1 MKKFLQSKWF
11 NDYGTLLILIL
22 LCLYFSLLTF
32 KEQFKTG
39 AEGGEQAAVAVDGA
53 GAGRKV
59 LIVVGE
65 RPDDTEFAKTA
76 KAKLEKRGFEVIGL
90 IQGIPSDARHA
101 LIELGKTKID
111 VIVAT
116 DKTAKWGPL
125 TPEELAKLAEP
136 GGARGELVE
145 ESADSKPPV
154 IILLGEPKVLLRVG
168 DTYEDAG
175 AMAVDN
181 LDGDLTE
188 KIKVTG
194 GGIDTGIPG
203 SHVVKYNVRDSIGN
217 PASEERRDVTVEAVI
232 VGNPHLKNVQVA
244 SPESYRWSTFF
255 TKKNLLDVANHIA
268 VIAIIAIGMT
278 MVIITAGI
286 DLSVGSLIAFSAVVC
301 AWCLRSFGGTDAGIF
316 QMLCAGLAAILGCTL
331 LGLTSGLM
339 VTVFRIPAFI
349 ATLAFMM
356 IASGLAF
363 LISDTDPIPVEA
375 AGFDLL
381 GGGAGFL
388 GIPNPVVLMV
398 LLYVAAHILMT
409 RTSLGRYI
417 YAVGGNP
424 EAARLS
430 GVPVMG
436 VLIFVYAVCGALA
449 GVGGVIQASLFNSGD
464 PKFGIGEE
472 LQVIA
477 AVVVGGTSLA
487 GGQGRI
493 FGTLVGA
500 LIIGV
505 IYSGMNQT
513 YVTEH
518 MQKVV
523 YGVVI
528 LIAVLVDQ
536 LKSRIR

>member
-1 MKKFLQSKWF
+1 MKEFLQSKWF
-11 NDYGTLLILIL
+11 NDYGTILIL
-22 LCLYFSLLTF
+22 VILCLYFSMLTF
-32 KEQFKTG
+32 REQFSTG
-39 AEGGEQAAVAVDGA
+39 ADGGAQAAEAVDGE
-53 GAGRKV
+53 GAGRKA
-59 LIVVGE
+59 LIIVGE
-65 RPDDTEFAKTA
+65 RPDDSQFAQAA
-76 KAKLEKRGFEVIGL
+76 KEKLEKRGFEVIGV
-90 IQGIPSDARHA
+90 IQGTPSDARQA
-101 LIELGKTKID
+101 LIGLGKAEID

-116 DKTAKWGPL
+116 DKTSNWNLL
-125 TPEELAKLAEP
+125 TTDELSLLAEP
-136 GGARGELVE
+136 DNSQDEPAEKSL
-145 ESADSKPPV
+145 DTKPPV
-154 IILLGEPKVLLRVG
+154 ITLLGEPRVTLKVG
-168 DTYEDAG
+168 DAYEDAG

-181 LDGDLTE
+181 EDGDLTE
-188 KIKVTG
+188 EIKTTG
-194 GGIDTGIPG
+194 AEVDTAVPG
-203 SHVVKYNVRDSIGN
+203 NHVVRYNVRDSVGN
-217 PASEERRDVTVEAVI
+217 AAREKLRTVSIQVASL
-232 VGNPHLKNVQVA
+232 GNPHLKDVQVFSPA
-244 SPESYRWSTFF
+244 SYKWSTFF
-255 TKKNLLDVANHIA
+255 TRENLLKVANHIA

-286 DLSVGSLIAFSAVVC
+286 DLSVGSLVAFSAVLC
-301 AWCLRSFGGTDAGIF
+301 AWCLRSFGGVDAGIF
-316 QMLCAGLAAILGCTL
+316 QMSFAGLAAIIGCTL
-331 LGLTSGLM
+331 FGATSGVM

-363 LISDTDPIPVEA
+363 LISDTDPIRVEA
-375 AGFDLL
+375 VGFDLL

-388 GIPNPVVLMV
+388 GIPNPVILMIV
-398 LLYVAAHILMT
+398 LYVGAHVLMT

-500 LIIGV
+500 LIIAV

-513 YVTEH
+513 GVTEH

-528 LIAVLVDQ
+528 LLAVLLDR
-536 LKSRIR
+536 LKKK